1 MGVGYDCLKMKKF
14 MGGNTMVEKMKL
26 GEILLE
32 ARLITKDQLEQA
44 LAGHKKSGMKLG
56 QFLVRNEMVDEADI
70 VKAVAVQLK
79 LEIYRHERF
88 VADPALAE
96 VVPFELA
103 NKYQVAPL
111 EIEDHL
117 LRVAMPDY
125 RFRTV
130 DAIEHL
136 TRIEVEAVICTERQL
151 AQLHRSIYGNS
162 IVIDELLGEEGFQID
177 KEEEKTS
184 ETEDVEVGV
193 LQGMAKEAPIVLLVN
208 SIIAQAVQEG
218 ASDVHISP
226 QKDRVRVRFRID
238 GKLHEVP
245 SPPGRMFLSIVSR
258 LKILAHM
265 DIAISRKPQDGR
277 FSVRMKNRDINVRAS
292 TIPSI
297 YGENVVLRL
306 LDTRSGRYSLDRLGM
321 TDTDR
326 KKLEAVITRPHGM
339 ILSTGPTGSG
349 KSTSLYAILKTINQ
363 ADINT
368 ITVEDPV
375 EYRID
380 GVNQLQL
387 NTKAGMTFAD
397 GLRFILRQDPDVV
410 MVGEIRDLETAK
422 VAVQAALTGHR
433 VLSSLHTND
442 AAGAFTRL
450 LDMGIE
456 PFLVSSVI
464 GVSFAQRLLR
474 KVCPTCSRPYY
485 PSAEVL
491 KQWNLG
497 PDVNGNLVK
506 GKGCMNC
513 MNTGY
518 RGRIGIYEVLMV
530 DEKIQD
536 LILKRSPAHEIKKTA
551 VESGNFTT
559 LKENAVEKVLQG
571 VTTLEEVASV
581 VMD

>member
-1 MGVGYDCLKMKKF
+1 
-14 MGGNTMVEKMKL
+14 MVEKRKL

-32 ARLITKDQLEQA
+32 ARLITKDQLKQA

-56 QFLVRNEMVDEADI
+56 QFLVRNEIVDEADI
-70 VKAVAVQLK
+70 VRAVAAQLK

-111 EIEDHL
+111 EIDDHL

-130 DAIEHL
+130 DAIEHY

-162 IVIDELLGEEGFQID
+162 IVIDELMGEEGFQID

-226 QKDRVRVRFRID
+226 QKDRVRIRFRID

-265 DIAISRKPQDGR
+265 DIAISRRPQDGR

-474 KVCPTCSRPYY
+474 KVCPTCSRSYH

-497 PDVNGNLVK
+497 PDINGNLVK

>member
-1 MGVGYDCLKMKKF
+1 
-14 MGGNTMVEKMKL
+14 MKL

-32 ARLITKDQLEQA
+32 ARLITKDQLKQA

-56 QFLVRNEMVDEADI
+56 QFLVRNEIVDEADI
-70 VKAVAVQLK
+70 VKGVAAQLK

-306 LDTRSGRYSLDRLGM
+306 LDTRGGRYSLDRLGM
-321 TDTDR
+321 NDTDR
-326 KKLEAVITRPHGM
+326 KKLEAVISRPHGM

-397 GLRFILRQDPDVV
+397 GLRSILRQDPDVV

-474 KVCPTCSRPYY
+474 KVCPACSRPYH

-497 PDVNGNLVK
+497 LDVNGNLVK

-536 LILKRSPAHEIKKTA
+536 LILKRSPAHEIKKAA

-559 LKENAVEKVLQG
+559 LKENAIEKVLEG
-571 VTTLEEVASV
+571 ITTLEEVASV

>member
-1 MGVGYDCLKMKKF
+1 
-14 MGGNTMVEKMKL
+14 MVEKMKL

-32 ARLITKDQLEQA
+32 AGLITKAQLKQA
-44 LAGHKKSGMKLG
+44 LADHKKADMKLG
-56 QFLVRNEMVDEADI
+56 QYLVRSEIVDEADI
-70 VKAVAVQLK
+70 VRAVADQLK

-88 VADPALAE
+88 VADPVLAE
-96 VVPFELA
+96 IVPFELA

-111 EIEDHL
+111 EIEGHL

-125 RFRTV
+125 CIRTV
-130 DAIEHL
+130 DAIEHH
-136 TRIEVEAVICTERQL
+136 TQIEVEAVICTERQL
-151 AQLHRSIYGNS
+151 VQLHRSIYGNS
-162 IVIDELLGEEGFQID
+162 IVIDGLLGELDGFQID

-193 LQGMAKEAPIVLLVN
+193 LQGMAKEAPVVLLVN
-208 SIIAQAVQEG
+208 SIISQAVQEG

-226 QKDRVRVRFRID
+226 QKSRVRVRFRID

-245 SPPGRMFLSIVSR
+245 SPPGRMFLSIISR

-277 FSVRMKNRDINVRAS
+277 FSVRMKNRDINVRVS

-349 KSTSLYAILKTINQ
+349 KSTSLYAILKAINQ
-363 ADINT
+363 QDINI

-387 NTKAGMTFAD
+387 NSKAGMTFAD
-397 GLRFILRQDPDVV
+397 GLRHILRQDPDVV

-422 VAVQAALTGHR
+422 VAVQGALTGHR

-474 KVCPTCSRPYY
+474 KVCPACSRPYH

-491 KQWNLG
+491 RHWNLG
-497 PDVNGNLVK
+497 PGVNSNLMR
-506 GKGCMNC
+506 GKGCINC

-518 RGRIGIYEVLMV
+518 RGRTGIYEVLV
-530 DEKIQD
+530 IDETIQD
-536 LILKRSPAHEIKKTA
+536 MVLKKRTAHEIRNAA
-551 VESGNFTT
+551 VASGNFTT

-571 VTTLEEVASV
+571 ITTLEEVAAI